1 MYPNL
6 KMEIWLSGIRQ
17 NRLAREL
24 EVDETLLSKVINGY
38 REPSPEL
45 RAQLAEYFHKNENWL
60 FHVETVQPLRG
71 PLANGLTQQNKHD
84 GKAAGDK
91 QQR

>member
-24 EVDETLLSKVINGY
+24 HVDETVLSKVINGY
-38 REPSPEL
+38 REPSSEL
-45 RAQLAEYFHKNENWL
+45 RALLAQYFNKNENWL
-60 FHVETVQPLRG
+60 FHVEQAQPVRG
-71 PLANGLTQQNKHD
+71 PLRNGSAHHERGID
-84 GKAAGDK
+84 SAGDK
-91 QQR
+91 

>member
-1 MYPNL
+1 
-6 KMEIWLSGIRQ
+6 MEIWMSGIRQ

-24 EVDETLLSKVINGY
+24 DVDETLLSKIINGY
-38 REPSPEL
+38 REPSREL

-71 PLANGLTQQNKHD
+71 PLGNVVPHNGKHD
-84 GKAAGDK
+84 GKTAGDK
-91 QQR
+91 